1 VVTTDAKLSLV
12 EFLLAA
18 DDVSFSAQHGLEWLC
33 THVGVQRALC
43 ATAAVDPRR
52 YWGVA
57 ALGIS
62 PAQTGEFFLDLEDE
76 SHPLVAAAY
85 ETTPVHFPVGP
96 RQPETPLESTPFTV
110 IPLRS
115 GRSERKP
122 AGLLLIGTDQPTLD
136 PDILWFAEVLGE
148 KLTRLRART
157 TQSDR
162 GLDRE
167 RQLLYNIINAVT
179 DPILLTDASG
189 KLIIGN
195 RHAELLFA
203 ARDDESEGRRRAVAL
218 NNMFFSSALASRAVD
233 RTGTTARELVL
244 VDPDDGSD
252 LLFEFLTSPVKEF
265 KEFQEDNALVSV
277 LRNVTDLG
285 QARRELEENYRRLHV
300 AEAAARAERNRL
312 DLIVDSVVDPI
323 IVSDPTGDILMT
335 NAPAEKFFTVPPDS
349 GPEAKRRVSSNEAHF
364 SSFVSSLLLS
374 GAEGRWRGRVALAD
388 PATGR
393 MVPVEAVAGK
403 MMSDQAELTA
413 VVTVFHDQ
421 TEAIEKERL
430 YDELRRAS
438 DQLEAKVQAATA
450 ELEQQNELL
459 RNQAIALEQASAAK
473 SQFLANIS
481 HEFRTPLNAILGYTS
496 MLLNGAY
503 GDVLD
508 THRRIVSRVDANSRH
523 LLALISDILDISR
536 IEAGRMPLQL
546 STFQLDDLVRQ
557 VTEELDAVIQRSPV
571 GVQFVT
577 TQRVPPL
584 RSDRQKVKQ
593 ILVNLLSNALKFTHE
608 GSIQVMIAYDRAAGL
623 LTIEVRDTGI
633 GIAPADQQRI
643 FEDFQQA
650 DSSPTRSYGGTG
662 LGLSICRRFAD
673 MLGGSI
679 ALHSSLGQGSTFI
692 LSLPTK
698 TRAARRGTLAE
709 ERQPE
714 ALQTT

>member
-1 VVTTDAKLSLV
+1 VVTTEAKLSLV

-18 DDVSFSAQHGLEWLC
+18 DEVSVSAQHGLEWLC

-57 ALGIS
+57 AVGIS
-62 PAQTGEFFLDLEDE
+62 LAETGEFFVDPDDP
-76 SHPLVAAAY
+76 SHPLIAAAY
-85 ETTPVHFPVGP
+85 ASAPVHFPAGP

-115 GRSERKP
+115 GQSERKP

-136 PDILWFAEVLGE
+136 PDVLWFAEVLGE
-148 KLTRLRART
+148 KLTRLRSRT
-157 TQSDR
+157 IKTDR

-218 NNMFFSSALASRAVD
+218 NNMFFSSALASRAMD
-233 RTGTTARELVL
+233 QTGATARELVL

-265 KEFQEDNALVSV
+265 QEDSALVSV

-285 QARRELEENYRRLHV
+285 QARRELEDNYRRLHI
-300 AEAAARAERNRL
+300 AEVAARAERNRL

-349 GPEAKRRVSSNEAHF
+349 GPEAQRRVSANEAHF

-374 GAEGRWRGRVALAD
+374 GADARWRGRVALAD

-403 MMSDQAELTA
+403 MMSDQSELTA
-413 VVTVFHDQ
+413 VVTVFHDL

-450 ELEQQNELL
+450 ELEHQNTLL

-503 GDVLD
+503 GEVLD

-546 STFQLDDLVRQ
+546 STFQIDDLVRQ
-557 VTEELDAVIQRSPV
+557 VNEELDAMIQRSPV
-571 GVQFVT
+571 GVEFVT
-577 TQRVPPL
+577 APRVPPI

-608 GSIQVMIAYDRAAGL
+608 GSIRVMTAYDRTAGT
-623 LTIEVRDTGI
+623 LTIEVRDSGI
-633 GIAPADQQRI
+633 GIAPADQARI
-643 FEDFQQA
+643 FEDFQQV

-673 MLGGSI
+673 MLGGRV
-679 ALHSSLGQGSTFI
+679 ALESTLGQGSTFI
-692 LSLPTK
+692 LSLPMKVRT
-698 TRAARRGTLAE
+698 AARRGPIAE

>member
-1 VVTTDAKLSLV
+1 MMSPSPRSTAWNG
-12 EFLLAA
+12 
-18 DDVSFSAQHGLEWLC
+18 SAPTSACNGPSAR
-33 THVGVQRALC
+33 QRRSIRG
-43 ATAAVDPRR
+43 ATGASPPSASRPPRPASSSSTSKTIR
-52 YWGVA
+52 IRW
-57 ALGIS
+57 S
-62 PAQTGEFFLDLEDE
+62 PAAFE
-76 SHPLVAAAY
+76 S
-85 ETTPVHFPVGP
+85 EPVHFPVGP

-115 GRSERKP
+115 GHSDRKP
-122 AGLLLIGTDQPTLD
+122 VGLLLIGTDQPTLD

-148 KLTRLRART
+148 KLTRLRSRT
-157 TQSDR
+157 IQSDR

-218 NNMFFSSALASRAVD
+218 NNMFFSSALASRAMD
-233 RTGTTARELVL
+233 QTGTTARELVL

-265 KEFQEDNALVSV
+265 QEDSALVSV

-285 QARRELEENYRRLHV
+285 QARRELEENYRRLHI

-349 GPEAKRRVSSNEAHF
+349 GVGPEAQRRVSANEAHF

-374 GAEGRWRGRVALAD
+374 GADARWRGRVALAD

-450 ELEQQNELL
+450 ELEHQNKLL
-459 RNQAIALEQASAAK
+459 RQSGDRAGTGLGREVAVPGQHLARVPHAA
-473 SQFLANIS
+473 QRHPRL
-481 HEFRTPLNAILGYTS
+481 H
-496 MLLNGAY
+496 
-503 GDVLD
+503 
-508 THRRIVSRVDANSRH
+508 VDAAERRLRRRARHAPPHRLARRREQPSSAGVDQRHPRH
-523 LLALISDILDISR
+523 LAHRGGPHAAAAVDVPDRRSGASGER
-536 IEAGRMPLQL
+536 GAR
-546 STFQLDDLVRQ
+546 R
-557 VTEELDAVIQRSPV
+557 VIQRSPV
-571 GVQFVT
+571 AVEFVIAP
-577 TQRVPPL
+577 RVPPI

-593 ILVNLLSNALKFTHE
+593 ILVNLLSNSLKFTHE
-608 GSIQVMIAYDRAAGL
+608 GSIRVDDRA
-623 LTIEVRDTGI
+623 TIARPARSPSKCATPASASPPPISSASSKTSSRWTARRRGRMAARDWASRSAAASRICWAAVSRWRARSVRDR
-633 GIAPADQQRI
+633 PS
-643 FEDFQQA
+643 F
-650 DSSPTRSYGGTG
+650 
-662 LGLSICRRFAD
+662 
-673 MLGGSI
+673 
-679 ALHSSLGQGSTFI
+679 
-692 LSLPTK
+692 
-698 TRAARRGTLAE
+698 
-709 ERQPE
+709 
-714 ALQTT
+714 

>member
-1 VVTTDAKLSLV
+1 VVTTEAKLSLV

-18 DDVSFSAQHGLEWLC
+18 DDVSVCAQHGLEWLC

-43 ATAAVDPRR
+43 ATAAVNPRR

-62 PAQTGEFFLDLEDE
+62 PAQTGEFFLDLEDL
-76 SHPLVAAAY
+76 SHPLVAAAF
-85 ETTPVHFPVGP
+85 EPGPVHFPVGP
-96 RQPETPLESTPFTV
+96 RQPETPLESTSFTV

-115 GRSERKP
+115 GQADRKP
-122 AGLLLIGTDQPTLD
+122 VGVLLIGTEQPTLET
-136 PDILWFAEVLGE
+136 DILWFAEILGE
-148 KLTRLRART
+148 KLTRLHGRT
-157 TQSDR
+157 VQSDR

-218 NNMFFSSALASRAVD
+218 NNMFFSSALASRAMD
-233 RTGTTARELVL
+233 QTGTTARELVL

-265 KEFQEDNALVSV
+265 QEDSALVSV

-285 QARRELEENYRRLHV
+285 QARRELEENYRRLHI

-349 GPEAKRRVSSNEAHF
+349 GPEAQRRVRSNEAHF

-374 GAEGRWRGRVALAD
+374 GADARWRGRVALAD

-450 ELEQQNELL
+450 ELEHQNTLL
-459 RNQAIALEQASAAK
+459 RNQAVALEQASAAK

-503 GDVLD
+503 GEVLD

-546 STFQLDDLVRQ
+546 STFQIEDLVRQ
-557 VTEELDAVIQRSPV
+557 VTEELDAMIQRSPV
-571 GVQFVT
+571 RVEFVT
-577 TQRVPPL
+577 APRMPPI

-593 ILVNLLSNALKFTHE
+593 VLVNLLSNALKFTHE
-608 GSIQVMIAYDRAAGL
+608 GSIRVMTASERAAGT

-643 FEDFQQA
+643 FEDFQQV

-679 ALHSSLGQGSTFI
+679 TLQSTLGQGSTFT
-692 LSLPTK
+692 LSLPMRA
-698 TRAARRGTLAE
+698 RAARRAPLAE

-714 ALQTT
+714 ALQA

>member
-18 DDVSFSAQHGLEWLC
+18 DDVSVCAQHGLEWLC
-33 THVGVQRALC
+33 TRVGVERALC
-43 ATAAVDPRR
+43 ATTAVDPRR
-52 YWGVA
+52 LWGVA

-62 PAQTGEFFLDLEDE
+62 PAQTGEFFLDLDDG
-76 SHPLVAAAY
+76 SHPLVEVAY
-85 ETTPVHFPVGP
+85 GTTPVHFPLGP
-96 RQPETPLESTPFTV
+96 RQPETPLEDVPFSV

-115 GRSERKP
+115 GQSERKP
-122 AGLLLIGTDQPTLD
+122 VGLLLIGTEQPTLD
-136 PDILWFAEVLGE
+136 PSILWFAEVLGE
-148 KLTRLRART
+148 KLTRLRGRT
-157 TQSDR
+157 ISIDR

-195 RHAELLFA
+195 RHAEQLFA

-218 NNMFFSSALASRAVD
+218 NNMFFSSALASRAMD
-233 RTGTTARELVL
+233 QAGASGRELVL

-252 LLFEFLTSPVKEF
+252 LLFELMTSPVKEF
-265 KEFQEDNALVSV
+265 QEDSALVSV

-285 QARRELEENYRRLHV
+285 EARRELEDNYRKLRY
-300 AEAAARAERNRL
+300 AEAAARTERNRL

-335 NAPAEKFFTVPPDS
+335 NAPAEKFFTVPPES
-349 GPEAKRRVSSNEAHF
+349 GPEAQRRVSANEAHF

-374 GAEGRWRGRVALAD
+374 GTDSRWRGRMSLSD

-393 MVPVEAVAGK
+393 IVPVEAVAGK
-403 MMSDQAELTA
+403 MMSDQSELTA
-413 VVTVFHDQ
+413 VVTVVHDQ
-421 TEAIEKERL
+421 TEQIEKERL
-430 YDELRRAS
+430 YDELKRAS
-438 DQLEAKVQAATA
+438 SQLEAKVQAATA
-450 ELEQQNELL
+450 ELAHQNERL
-459 RNQAIALEQASAAK
+459 RRQAVALEQASAAK

-508 THRRIVSRVDANSRH
+508 THRRILTRVDSNSRH

-536 IEAGRMPLQL
+536 IEAGRMPLQI
-546 STFQLDDLVRQ
+546 STFQIDDLVRQ
-557 VTEELDAVIQRSPV
+557 VTEELGAVIARSPV
-571 GVQFVT
+571 AVEFMLAP
-577 TQRVPPL
+577 RVPPI

-593 ILVNLLSNALKFTHE
+593 VLVNLLSNALKFTHD
-608 GSIQVMIAYDRAAGL
+608 GSIKVQTSYDRGSNT

-633 GIAPADQQRI
+633 GIAGEDQQRI
-643 FEDFQQA
+643 FEDFQQV
-650 DSSPTRSYGGTG
+650 DSSPTRNYSGTG

-673 MLGGSI
+673 MLGGRIWVESE
-679 ALHSSLGQGSTFI
+679 LGTGSTFV
-692 LSLPTK
+692 LSLPAR
-698 TRAARRGTLAE
+698 TRTARRVPAVASDG
-709 ERQPE
+709 QPE

>member
-1 VVTTDAKLSLV
+1 MVTTDAKLSLV
-12 EFLLAA
+12 EFFLAA
-18 DDVSFSAQHGLEWLC
+18 DDVSVCAQHGLEWLC
-33 THVGVQRALC
+33 THVGLQRALC
-43 ATAAVDPRR
+43 ATAAIDPRR
-52 YWGVA
+52 FWGVA

-62 PAQTGEFFLDLEDE
+62 PAQTGEFFLDLDDE
-76 SHPLVAAAY
+76 AHPLVAIARGIRA
-85 ETTPVHFPVGP
+85 VHFPVGP
-96 RQPETPLESTPFTV
+96 RQPQTPLEGVPFTV
-110 IPLRS
+110 VPLRS
-115 GRSERKP
+115 GQIDRKP
-122 AGLLLIGTDQPTLD
+122 VGLLLLGTDQPTLD
-136 PDILWFAEVLGE
+136 PDILWFVEVLSE
-148 KLTRLRART
+148 KLTRLRTRT
-157 TQSDR
+157 IMTDR

-195 RHAELLFA
+195 RHAEQLFA

-218 NNMFFSSALASRAVD
+218 NNMFFSSALASRAMD
-233 RTGTTARELVL
+233 QAGAAARELVL

-265 KEFQEDNALVSV
+265 QEDSALVSV

-285 QARRELEENYRRLHV
+285 QARRELEENYRRLRL

-335 NAPAEKFFTVPPDS
+335 NAPAEKFFTVPPES
-349 GPEAKRRVSSNEAHF
+349 GPEAQRRVSANEAHF

-374 GAEGRWRGRVALAD
+374 GADARWRGRVSLSD

-393 MVPVEAVAGK
+393 IVPVEAVAGK
-403 MMSDQAELTA
+403 MMSDQSELTA

-438 DQLEAKVQAATA
+438 GQLEVKVQAATA
-450 ELEQQNELL
+450 ELEHQNELL
-459 RNQAIALEQASAAK
+459 RQQALQLEQASAAK

-481 HEFRTPLNAILGYTS
+481 HEFRTPLNAILGYMS

-503 GDVLD
+503 GEVME
-508 THRRIVSRVDANSRH
+508 TQRRILTRVDANSRH

-536 IEAGRMPLQL
+536 IEAGRMPLQV
-546 STFQLDDLVRQ
+546 STFQIDDLVRQ
-557 VTEELDAVIQRSPV
+557 VTEELDAVIARSPV
-571 GVQFVT
+571 GVIFELAP
-577 TQRVPPL
+577 RVPPI

-608 GSIQVMIAYDRAAGL
+608 GSIRLKAAYDRMNGS

-633 GIAPADQQRI
+633 GIAAQDQERI
-643 FEDFQQA
+643 FEDFQQV

-679 ALHSSLGQGSTFI
+679 SLESELGLGSTFT
-692 LSLPTK
+692 LSLPV
-698 TRAARRGTLAE
+698 RARTGRRTPLVDDRE
-709 ERQPE
+709 PE

>member
-1 VVTTDAKLSLV
+1 MVTTDAKLSLV

-18 DDVSFSAQHGLEWLC
+18 DDVSVCAQHGLEWLC

-62 PAQTGEFFLDLEDE
+62 PAQTGEFFLDLEDA
-76 SHPLVAAAY
+76 VASAGRRRA
-85 ETTPVHFPVGP
+85 TNPRPVHFPVGP

-110 IPLRS
+110 IALRS
-115 GRSERKP
+115 GQSDRKP

-148 KLTRLRART
+148 KLTRLRGRT
-157 TQSDR
+157 IQSDR

-179 DPILLTDASG
+179 DPILLTDSSG

-195 RHAELLFA
+195 RHAEQLFA

-218 NNMFFSSALASRAVD
+218 NNMFFSSALASRAMD
-233 RTGTTARELVL
+233 QTGTTARELVL

-265 KEFQEDNALVSV
+265 QEDSALVSV

-285 QARRELEENYRRLHV
+285 QARRELEENYRRLHI

-349 GPEAKRRVSSNEAHF
+349 GWPEAQRRVSSNEAHF

-374 GAEGRWRGRVALAD
+374 GADARWRGRVALAD

-403 MMSDQAELTA
+403 MMSDQSELTA

-450 ELEQQNELL
+450 ELEQQND
-459 RNQAIALEQASAAK
+459 AAAE
-473 SQFLANIS
+473 S
-481 HEFRTPLNAILGYTS
+481 G
-496 MLLNGAY
+496 
-503 GDVLD
+503 
-508 THRRIVSRVDANSRH
+508 
-523 LLALISDILDISR
+523 
-536 IEAGRMPLQL
+536 
-546 STFQLDDLVRQ
+546 
-557 VTEELDAVIQRSPV
+557 
-571 GVQFVT
+571 
-577 TQRVPPL
+577 
-584 RSDRQKVKQ
+584 
-593 ILVNLLSNALKFTHE
+593 
-608 GSIQVMIAYDRAAGL
+608 DRA
-623 LTIEVRDTGI
+623 R
-633 GIAPADQQRI
+633 
-643 FEDFQQA
+643 
-650 DSSPTRSYGGTG
+650 TG
-662 LGLSICRRFAD
+662 LGREVAVPGQHLARVPHAAQRDPRLHVDAAQRRLRRSARHAPPHR
-673 MLGGSI
+673 L
-679 ALHSSLGQGSTFI
+679 
-692 LSLPTK
+692 
-698 TRAARRGTLAE
+698 ARRRQQPAPAGADQRHPRHLAH
-709 ERQPE
+709 RSGPH
-714 ALQTT
+714 AAAVLDVPD

>member
-1 VVTTDAKLSLV
+1 MVTTDAKLSLV

-18 DDVSFSAQHGLEWLC
+18 DDVSACAQRGLEWLC
-33 THVGVQRALC
+33 TQVGVQRALC

-57 ALGIS
+57 ALGTS
-62 PAQTGEFFLDLEDE
+62 PAQTGEFFLDLEDQ

-85 ETTPVHFPVGP
+85 APGPVHFPVGR

-115 GRSERKP
+115 GQADRKP
-122 AGLLLIGTDQPTLD
+122 VGLLLIGTDQPTID
-136 PDILWFAEVLGE
+136 PDILWFAEILGE
-148 KLTRLRART
+148 KLTRLRGRT
-157 TQSDR
+157 IQSDR

-179 DPILLTDASG
+179 DPILLTNASG

-195 RHAELLFA
+195 RHAEQLFA
-203 ARDDESEGRRRAVAL
+203 ARDDESEGRRRAVAI
-218 NNMFFSSALASRAVD
+218 NNMFFSSALASRAMD
-233 RTGTTARELVL
+233 QTGTTARELVL

-265 KEFQEDNALVSV
+265 QEDSALVSV

-285 QARRELEENYRRLHV
+285 EARRELEENYRRLHI
-300 AEAAARAERNRL
+300 AESLARAERNRL

-349 GPEAKRRVSSNEAHF
+349 GGPEAQRRVSANEAHF

-374 GAEGRWRGRVALAD
+374 GADARWRARVSLAD

-450 ELEQQNELL
+450 ELEHQNTLL
-459 RNQAIALEQASAAK
+459 RNQAVALEQASAAK

-503 GDVLD
+503 GEVLD

-546 STFQLDDLVRQ
+546 STFQIDDLVRQ
-557 VTEELDAVIQRSPV
+557 VTEELDAMIQRSPV
-571 GVQFVT
+571 RVEFVT
-577 TQRVPPL
+577 AARVPPL

-608 GSIQVMIAYDRAAGL
+608 GSIRVMTAYDRPAGT

-633 GIAPADQQRI
+633 GIASTDQQRI
-643 FEDFQQA
+643 FEDFQQV

-673 MLGGSI
+673 MLGGRI
-679 ALHSSLGQGSTFI
+679 ALQSTLGQGSTFI
-692 LSLPTK
+692 LSLPTR
-698 TRAARRGTLAE
+698 TRAARRTPLAE

>member
-1 VVTTDAKLSLV
+1 MVTTDAKLSLV

-18 DDVSFSAQHGLEWLC
+18 DDVSVCARHGLEWLSM
-33 THVGVQRALC
+33 HVGVQRALC
-43 ATAAVDPRR
+43 ATAAVDPQR

-57 ALGIS
+57 ALGTS
-62 PAQTGEFFLDLEDE
+62 AAQTGEFFLDLEDP
-76 SHPLVAAAY
+76 SHPLIEAAY
-85 ETTPVHFPVGP
+85 APGPVHFPVGR

-115 GRSERKP
+115 GQAERKP
-122 AGLLLIGTDQPTLD
+122 VGLLLIGTDQPTLD
-136 PDILWFAEVLGE
+136 PDILWFAEILGE
-148 KLTRLRART
+148 KLTRLRGRT
-157 TQSDR
+157 VQSDR

-179 DPILLTDASG
+179 DPILLTNASG

-195 RHAELLFA
+195 RHAEHLFA
-203 ARDDESEGRRRAVAL
+203 AREDESEGRRRAVAL
-218 NNMFFSSALASRAVD
+218 NNMFFSSALASRAMD
-233 RTGTTARELVL
+233 QTGTTARELVL

-252 LLFEFLTSPVKEF
+252 LLFEFLMSPVKEF
-265 KEFQEDNALVSV
+265 QEDSALVSV

-285 QARRELEENYRRLHV
+285 QARRELEENYRRLHI

-349 GPEAKRRVSSNEAHF
+349 GGPEAQRRVSSNEAHF

-374 GAEGRWRGRVALAD
+374 GADARWRGRVALAD

-430 YDELRRAS
+430 YDELRQAS

-450 ELEQQNELL
+450 ELEHQNTLL

-503 GDVLD
+503 GEVLD

-546 STFQLDDLVRQ
+546 STFQIDDLVRQ
-557 VTEELDAVIQRSPV
+557 VTEELDAMIQRSPV
-571 GVQFVT
+571 AVEFVT
-577 TQRVPPL
+577 APRVPPI

-608 GSIQVMIAYDRAAGL
+608 GSIRVMTAYDRAAGT
-623 LTIEVRDTGI
+623 LTVEVRDTGI
-633 GIAPADQQRI
+633 GIASADQARI
-643 FEDFQQA
+643 FEDFQQV
-650 DSSPTRSYGGTG
+650 DNSPTRSYGGTG

-673 MLGGSI
+673 MLGGRV
-679 ALHSSLGQGSTFI
+679 ALQSTLGQGSTFI

-698 TRAARRGTLAE
+698 VRAARRVPIAE

>member
-18 DDVSFSAQHGLEWLC
+18 DDVSVCAQHGLEWLC

-62 PAQTGEFFLDLEDE
+62 PAQTGEFFLDLADH
-76 SHPLVAAAY
+76 SHPLIAAAF
-85 ETTPVHFPVGP
+85 EPGPVHFPVGR
-96 RQPETPLESTPFTV
+96 RQPETPLESTAFTV
-110 IPLRS
+110 LPLRS
-115 GRSERKP
+115 GGVDRKP
-122 AGLLLIGTDQPTLD
+122 VGLLLIGTDQPTLD

-148 KLTRLRART
+148 KLTRLRGRT
-157 TQSDR
+157 VQSDR

-195 RHAELLFA
+195 RHAEQLFA

-218 NNMFFSSALASRAVD
+218 NNMFFSSALASRAMD
-233 RTGTTARELVL
+233 QTGTTARELVL

-265 KEFQEDNALVSV
+265 QEDSALVSV

-285 QARRELEENYRRLHV
+285 QARRELEENYRRLHI

-349 GPEAKRRVSSNEAHF
+349 GPEAQRRVSANEAHF

-374 GAEGRWRGRVALAD
+374 GADARWRGRVALAD

-430 YDELRRAS
+430 YDELRGAS

-450 ELEQQNELL
+450 ELEHQNMLL

-503 GDVLD
+503 GEVLD

-546 STFQLDDLVRQ
+546 STFQIDDLVRQ
-557 VTEELDAVIQRSPV
+557 VTEELDAMIQRSPV
-571 GVQFVT
+571 RVEFVT
-577 TQRVPPL
+577 APRMPPI

-593 ILVNLLSNALKFTHE
+593 VLVNLLSNALKFTHE
-608 GSIQVMIAYDRAAGL
+608 GSIRVMTAYDRAGGT

-633 GIAPADQQRI
+633 GIASADQQRI
-643 FEDFQQA
+643 FEDFQQV

-673 MLGGSI
+673 MLGGRI
-679 ALHSSLGQGSTFI
+679 ALQSTLGQGSTFI
-692 LSLPTK
+692 LSLPTRA
-698 TRAARRGTLAE
+698 RAARRVPIAE

>member
-18 DDVSFSAQHGLEWLC
+18 DDVSVCAQHGLEWLC

-43 ATAAVDPRR
+43 ATAAIDPRR

-62 PAQTGEFFLDLEDE
+62 PAQTGEFFLDIEDQ
-76 SHPLVAAAY
+76 SHPLIAAAF
-85 ETTPVHFPVGP
+85 EARPVHFPVGR

-115 GRSERKP
+115 GQPDRKP
-122 AGLLLIGTDQPTLD
+122 VGLLLIGTDQPTLD
-136 PDILWFAEVLGE
+136 PDVLWFAEVLGE
-148 KLTRLRART
+148 KLTRLRGRT
-157 TQSDR
+157 VQSDR

-195 RHAELLFA
+195 RHAEQLFA
-203 ARDDESEGRRRAVAL
+203 AREEESEGRRRAVAL
-218 NNMFFSSALASRAVD
+218 NNMFFSSALASRAMD
-233 RTGTTARELVL
+233 QTGTTARELVL

-265 KEFQEDNALVSV
+265 QEDSALVSV

-285 QARRELEENYRRLHV
+285 QARRELEENYRRLHI

-323 IVSDPTGDILMT
+323 IVSDPTGDIMMT

-349 GPEAKRRVSSNEAHF
+349 GPEAQRRVSANEAHF

-374 GAEGRWRGRVALAD
+374 GADARWRGRVALAD

-413 VVTVFHDQ
+413 IVTVFHDQ
-421 TEAIEKERL
+421 TETIEKERL

-438 DQLEAKVQAATA
+438 EQLEAKVQAATA
-450 ELEQQNELL
+450 ELEHQNTLL
-459 RNQAIALEQASAAK
+459 RNQAVALEQASAAK

-503 GDVLD
+503 GEILD

-546 STFQLDDLVRQ
+546 STFPIDDLVRQ
-557 VTEELDAVIQRSPV
+557 VTEELDAMIQRSPV
-571 GVQFVT
+571 RVEFVT
-577 TQRVPPL
+577 APRVPPI

-608 GSIQVMIAYDRAAGL
+608 GSIRVMTAYDRAAGM

-633 GIAPADQQRI
+633 GIAAADQQRI
-643 FEDFQQA
+643 FEDFQQV

-673 MLGGSI
+673 MLGGRV
-679 ALHSSLGQGSTFI
+679 ALQSTLGQGSTFI
-692 LSLPTK
+692 LSLPTRA
-698 TRAARRGTLAE
+698 RAARRVPIAE

>member
-1 VVTTDAKLSLV
+1 VVTADAKLSLV

-18 DDVSFSAQHGLEWLC
+18 DDVSVCARHGLEWLC

-62 PAQTGEFFLDLEDE
+62 PAQTGEFFLDLQDE
-76 SHPLVAAAY
+76 THPLVAVAHESA
-85 ETTPVHFPVGP
+85 PVHFPVGP
-96 RQPETPLESTPFTV
+96 RQPETPLESVPFTV

-115 GRSERKP
+115 GQSDRKP

-136 PDILWFAEVLGE
+136 PHILWFAEVLGE
-148 KLTRLRART
+148 KLTGLRGRT
-157 TQSDR
+157 IQSDR

-179 DPILLTDASG
+179 DPILLTDSSG

-195 RHAELLFA
+195 RHAEQLFA

-218 NNMFFSSALASRAVD
+218 NNMFFSSALASRAMD
-233 RTGTTARELVL
+233 QTGTTARELVL

-252 LLFEFLTSPVKEF
+252 LLFEFLTSSV
-265 KEFQEDNALVSV
+265 KEFQEDSALVSV

-285 QARRELEENYRRLHV
+285 QARRELEENYRRLHM

-349 GPEAKRRVSSNEAHF
+349 GPEAQRRVSANEAHF

-430 YDELRRAS
+430 YDELRGAS

-503 GDVLD
+503 GEVLD

-546 STFQLDDLVRQ
+546 STFQIDDLVRQ

-571 GVQFVT
+571 GVEFVT
-577 TQRVPPL
+577 APRVPPI

-608 GSIQVMIAYDRAAGL
+608 GSIRVLTAYDRAAGM
-623 LTIEVRDTGI
+623 LTIEVRDSGI

-643 FEDFQQA
+643 FEDFQQV

-673 MLGGSI
+673 KLGGRI
-679 ALHSSLGQGSTFI
+679 ALHSTLGQGSTFT
-692 LSLPTK
+692 LSLPVK
-698 TRAARRGTLAE
+698 TRAARRGSLAE